1 MVNGVKFN
9 ENIYEEILLNE
20 ELYKSS
26 LIIFSKY

>member
-9 ENIYEEILLNE
+9 ENIYEEILLNK

-26 LIIFSKY
+26 FIIFSKY